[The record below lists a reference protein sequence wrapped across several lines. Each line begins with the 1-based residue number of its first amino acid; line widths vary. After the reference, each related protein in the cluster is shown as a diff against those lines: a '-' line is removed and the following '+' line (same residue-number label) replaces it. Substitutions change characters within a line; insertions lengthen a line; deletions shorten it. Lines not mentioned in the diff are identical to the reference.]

1 MVGFHFGKLLLWDRR
16 RFAHAHLHMHE
27 LAYDIGAQAD
37 QQTLE
42 QGQGLALIFVQGV
55 AVAVNS
61 KAHILAQMLE
71 LDDVLAPIM
80 IQRLKQIAFS
90 R

>member
-1 MVGFHFGKLLLWDRR
+1 
-16 RFAHAHLHMHE
+16 
-27 LAYDIGAQAD
+27 
-37 QQTLE
+37 
-42 QGQGLALIFVQGV
+42 
-55 AVAVNS
+55 VAVNS